1 MKTDSEIQQDVQE
14 EIKWDARITASEIGV
29 SVKDGIVSLNGST
42 GHYIQKTAAEEAAQ
56 RVFGVR
62 AVTNEIKVNFLDFS
76 FNRSDQDIAETAI
89 KALNWTYQVPE
100 GIKISVSDGTITLK
114 GEVEWA
120 YQKEAA
126 KNCVKS
132 LMGVRH
138 VNNEIKLT
146 SHIKPADV
154 KSRIEAAL
162 RRSADME
169 SKGIK
174 VAVDGSTVTLSGS
187 VHSMAEKDDARWAA
201 YCAPGITCVNNN
213 LSIHA

>member
-1 MKTDSEIQQDVQE
+1 
-14 EIKWDARITASEIGV
+14 
-29 SVKDGIVSLNGST
+29 
-42 GHYIQKTAAEEAAQ
+42 
-56 RVFGVR
+56 
-62 AVTNEIKVNFLDFS
+62 
-76 FNRSDQDIAETAI
+76 
-89 KALNWTYQVPE
+89 
-100 GIKISVSDGTITLK
+100 
-114 GEVEWA
+114 
-120 YQKEAA
+120 
-126 KNCVKS
+126 
-132 LMGVRH
+132 MGVRH